1 MTKEQL
7 EVLNITQEVLRH
19 FLLAMGT
26 LNPHAMPKVALA
38 LRAGAAA
45 GHASPMASRMLDNL
59 AEGAEKLAQSA
70 SPGAH

>member
-1 MTKEQL
+1 MNKEQL

-19 FLLAMGT
+19 FLLAVGT
-26 LNPHAMPKVALA
+26 LNPQAMPKVALA

-45 GHASPMASRMLDNL
+45 GHASPMASRMLEDL
-59 AEGAEKLAQSA
+59 AAGAEKLSQGV